1 MKATIEDI
9 SPVKKKLHIQIGP
22 DAIAREMDKAIAD
35 VAKRAKVP
43 GFRPGKAPKTVV
55 ERHYGAEIQSE
66 VMNRL
71 ISDSYLKALQEHDLS
86 PVDMPNIT
94 NISPFEKNAPLN
106 FTAMVEVRPKIDI
119 QPYEG
124 IEVKETPVA
133 ATDEEVNQTI
143 DRLREMYAQLE
154 VVEGQP
160 LGKDHTAIIDF
171 EGSRE
176 GKPVEGAKAKDYMLQ
191 LGSGNLIPGFEE
203 QLIGMTKGDTR
214 QITVTFPAD
223 YTNKGLAGREAQF
236 SVTLKEI
243 KKKVMPELN
252 DEFAKDLGD
261 HKTMDELKA
270 RIREDIEIRKRNEQA
285 SAQREELLGKLVEA
299 HAFDVPEGMVEKELM
314 SMARQQAVRLARQ
327 GMDLKTFDIASFR
340 EKNRDLAMKRV
351 KGILLLDAIAD
362 REKIDVSDAELNA
375 SLAAMARESG
385 QKLDAIKKYYESQE
399 GGLDNLRASL
409 IQDKTLSHLL
419 SKAKKVYN

>member
-35 VAKRAKVP
+35 AAKRAKVP